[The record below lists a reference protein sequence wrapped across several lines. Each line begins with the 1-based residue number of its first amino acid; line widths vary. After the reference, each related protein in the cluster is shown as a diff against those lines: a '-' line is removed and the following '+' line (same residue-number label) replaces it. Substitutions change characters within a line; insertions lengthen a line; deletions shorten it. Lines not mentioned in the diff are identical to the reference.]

1 LKHCTVERI
10 SFERFAAESSP
21 LRADS
26 LERQGRETGDTF
38 EKFLR
43 RFELA
48 SELEG
53 FEFWGA
59 SVEGRLGAFL
69 VTFRMNECCN
79 MILQQCHRDF
89 LKEHVNNALTFDVT
103 RHMLAQP
110 GIESIFYGMQSL
122 DAPPSVDEF
131 KFRMGYNAKPVQ
143 QCAAFHPFAAP
154 FVNRAS
160 YSAISAISKARPA
173 NRTLSKAAGMMRLY
187 LEGA

>member
-1 LKHCTVERI
+1 VNPEI
-10 SFERFAAESSP
+10 FGQW
-21 LRADS
+21 
-26 LERQGRETGDTF
+26 LERQGRETGDTYEQF
-38 EKFLR
+38 RR

-59 SVEGRLGAFL
+59 SVEGKLGAFL
-69 VTFRMNECCN
+69 VTFRMNECCY

-89 LKEHVNNALTFDVT
+89 LKEHVNNALTFEVT
-103 RHMLAQP
+103 RAMLARP
-110 GIESIFYGMQSL
+110 GLQSIFYGMQSL

-131 KFRMGYNAKPVQ
+131 KFRMGYEAKPVSQ
-143 QCAAFHPFAAP
+143 RVAFHPLAAP
-154 FVNRAS
+154 LVNRAS
-160 YSAISAISKARPA
+160 FAAVGALSKARPA